1 MDAQLIAFTGVAAG
15 MVAMPGADFTV
26 VVRNALVSRR
36 AGVACALGVA
46 GGLLLHTAL
55 AVAGVAAVLTAV
67 PALFRTL
74 QFLGGVYV
82 LYLGVRTLDGLR
94 RQRGREPARRR
105 DRERAR
111 ERPAVRGGTP
121 SGGTVLSGAACGGT
135 VSSGAACGGTVSSGA
150 ACGGTVSSG
159 AACGGTVS
167 GEAAFGVPGD
177 GSRPLRQG
185 FVTNALNPKAPITFL
200 SLLPQFVPAG
210 SPAMP
215 RTLVLALIVVALA
228 LVWFPV
234 VALLVDRLGRWLR
247 GPRAAR
253 AVEGVTG
260 SALTVLGLVL
270 LLEPLTA

>member
-1 MDAQLIAFTGVAAG
+1 MNLVGMDAQLFAFTGVAAG

-36 AGVACALGVA
+36 AGVACALGVT

-74 QFLGGVYV
+74 QLLGGAYV
-82 LYLGVRTLDGLR
+82 LYLGLRTLSALGRPWGTDGTADGTTAGSPEDVEGPGAGGGA
-94 RQRGREPARRR
+94 RG
-105 DRERAR
+105 
-111 ERPAVRGGTP
+111 AV
-121 SGGTVLSGAACGGT
+121 SAGA
-135 VSSGAACGGTVSSGA
+135 
-150 ACGGTVSSG
+150 
-159 AACGGTVS
+159 
-167 GEAAFGVPGD
+167 

-215 RTLVLALIVVALA
+215 RTLLLALIVVVLA
-228 LVWFPV
+228 LVWFPA

-247 GPRAAR
+247 RPRAAR

-260 SALTVLGLVL
+260 GALTVLGLVL
-270 LLEPLTA
+270 LLEPLRG

>member
-36 AGVACALGVA
+36 AGVACALGIA

-74 QFLGGVYV
+74 QLLGGAYV
-82 LYLGVRTLDGLR
+82 LYLGLRTLGSPGRPSEVAADGT
-94 RQRGREPARRR
+94 GTARS
-105 DRERAR
+105 A
-111 ERPAVRGGTP
+111 
-121 SGGTVLSGAACGGT
+121 
-135 VSSGAACGGTVSSGA
+135 
-150 ACGGTVSSG
+150 
-159 AACGGTVS
+159 
-167 GEAAFGVPGD
+167 
-177 GSRPLRQG
+177 RPLRQG

-210 SPAMP
+210 SAAMP
-215 RTLVLALIVVALA
+215 RTLLLALIVVVLA
-228 LVWFPV
+228 LVWFPA

-253 AVEGVTG
+253 AVAGLTG
-260 SALTVLGLVL
+260 GALTALGLVL
-270 LLEPLTA
+270 VLEPLTS